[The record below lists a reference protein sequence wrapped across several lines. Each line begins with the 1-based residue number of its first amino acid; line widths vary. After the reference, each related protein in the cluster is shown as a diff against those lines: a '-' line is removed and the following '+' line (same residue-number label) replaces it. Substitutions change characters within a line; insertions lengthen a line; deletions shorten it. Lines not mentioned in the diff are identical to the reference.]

1 MYLKPNLKKSE
12 GKTPL
17 EGVRGNLYF
26 LSTSFWQTQS
36 RPSEFSANLNQVVL
50 DVTSL
55 LYLV

>member
-1 MYLKPNLKKSE
+1 MYLKQNLKKSE

-26 LSTSFWQTQS
+26 FAASFWQTQS

-55 LYLV
+55 MFLV